1 MGFFRELP
9 NVTYQTPLSN
19 RISSNEYILA
29 KNLFRSAKTLDWL
42 RNNVT
47 VFNKFIID
55 DNDRP
60 DIVAEKLYGDPE
72 LDYVVIIIAEIT
84 NIKQQWPLTNQQLY
98 EYAENRWGLTG
109 LNALHHYETLEVKD
123 DKGRTVLP
131 AGLNV
136 DSQFKIDGPDTKL
149 NGGTWSVVRYNGSIT
164 SIDKVELDVSDIAIG
179 VSNYIHEVKLN
190 EEKRKI
196 KVLKEGYLQMFLND
210 FRRVMR
216 YDRNTQYI
224 NPKLIGTENTRII
237 E

>member
-9 NVTYQTPLSN
+9 NFTYQSPLSN
-19 RISSNEYILA
+19 RITSNEYILA
-29 KNLFRSAKTLDWL
+29 KNFFRSAKTLDWL
-42 RNNVT
+42 KNNIT
-47 VFNKFIID
+47 VFNKFVIE

-60 DIVAEKLYGDPE
+60 DIIAEKLYGDPE

-84 NIKQQWPLTNQQLY
+84 NIKEQWPLTNQQLY
-98 EYAENRWGLTG
+98 EYAENKWGLTG

-136 DSQFKIDGPDTKL
+136 DSEFKIDGPDTKL
-149 NGGTWSVVRYNGSIT
+149 NGGTWSVVRDNGSTT
-164 SIDKVELDVSDIAIG
+164 SVDKVELDVSDIGIG
-179 VSNYIHEVKLN
+179 VSNYIYEVKLN

-196 KVLKEGYLQMFLND
+196 KVLKEGYLQQFLND

>member
-9 NVTYQTPLSN
+9 NFTYQSPLSN
-19 RISSNEYILA
+19 RITSNEYILA
-29 KNLFRSAKTLDWL
+29 KNFFRSAKTLDWL
-42 RNNVT
+42 KNNIT
-47 VFNKFIID
+47 VFNKFIIE

-60 DIVAEKLYGDPE
+60 DIIAEKLYGDPE

-84 NIKQQWPLTNQQLY
+84 NIKEQWPLTNQQLY
-98 EYAENRWGLTG
+98 EYAENKWGLTG

-136 DSQFKIDGPDTKL
+136 DSEFKIDGPDTKL
-149 NGGTWSVVRYNGSIT
+149 NGGTWSVVRNNGSTT
-164 SIDKVELDVSDIAIG
+164 SVDKVELDVSDIGIG
-179 VSNYIHEVKLN
+179 VSNYIYEVKLN

-196 KVLKEGYLQMFLND
+196 KVLKEGYLQQFLND

>member
-1 MGFFRELP
+1 MGYFRELP
-9 NVTYQTPLSN
+9 NVAYQTPLNN

-42 RNNVT
+42 RNNIT
-47 VFNKFIID
+47 VFNKFIIE

-60 DIVAEKLYGDPE
+60 DIIAEKLYGDPE

-84 NIKQQWPLTNQQLY
+84 NIKEQWPLTNQQLY
-98 EYAENRWGLTG
+98 EYAENKWGLTG

-136 DSQFKIDGPDTKL
+136 DSEFKIDGPDTKL
-149 NGGTWSVVRYNGSIT
+149 NGGTWSVVRNNGSTT
-164 SIDKVELDVSDIAIG
+164 SVDKVELDVSDIGIG
-179 VSNYIHEVKLN
+179 VSNYIYEVKLN

-196 KVLKEGYLQMFLND
+196 KVLKEGYLQQFLND

>member
-9 NVTYQTPLSN
+9 NVAYQTPLNN

-42 RNNVT
+42 RNNIT
-47 VFNKFIID
+47 VFNKFIIE

-60 DIVAEKLYGDPE
+60 DIIAEKLYGDPE

-84 NIKQQWPLTNQQLY
+84 NIKEQWPLTNKQLY
-98 EYAENRWGLTG
+98 EYAENKWGLTG

-149 NGGTWSVVRYNGSIT
+149 NGGTWSVVRDNGSTT
-164 SIDKVELDVSDIAIG
+164 SVDKVELDVSDIGIG
-179 VSNYIHEVKLN
+179 VSNYIYEVKLN

-196 KVLKEGYLQMFLND
+196 KVLKEGYLQQFLND

>member
-9 NVTYQTPLSN
+9 NVAYQTPLNN

-42 RNNVT
+42 RNNIT
-47 VFNKFIID
+47 VFNKFVIE

-60 DIVAEKLYGDPE
+60 DIIAEKLYGDPE

-84 NIKQQWPLTNQQLY
+84 NIKEQWPLTNQQLY
-98 EYAENRWGLTG
+98 EYAENKWGLTG

-136 DSQFKIDGPDTKL
+136 DSEFKIDGPDTKL
-149 NGGTWSVVRYNGSIT
+149 NGGTWSVVRDNGSIT
-164 SIDKVELDVSDIAIG
+164 SVDKVELDVSDIGIG
-179 VSNYIHEVKLN
+179 VSNYIYEVKLN

-196 KVLKEGYLQMFLND
+196 KVLKEGYLQQFLND
-210 FRRVMR
+210 FRRIMR

>member
-9 NVTYQTPLSN
+9 NFTYQSPLSN
-19 RISSNEYILA
+19 RITSNEYILA
-29 KNLFRSAKTLDWL
+29 KNFFRSAKTLDWL
-42 RNNVT
+42 KNNIT
-47 VFNKFIID
+47 VFNKFIIE

-60 DIVAEKLYGDPE
+60 DIIAEKLYGDPE

-84 NIKQQWPLTNQQLY
+84 NIREQWPLTNQKLY
-98 EYAENRWGLTG
+98 EFAADKYGLID
-109 LNALHHYETLEVKD
+109 LNAPHHFETYEVKD

-136 DSQFKIDGPDTKL
+136 DQHFKIDGPDTKL
-149 NGGTWSVVRYNGSIT
+149 NGGIWKVIRPNGSET
-164 SIDKVELDVSDIAIG
+164 TVDKVELDVTDIAVG
-179 VSNYIHEVKLN
+179 VSNYIHEVNLN
-190 EEKRKI
+190 EKKRKI
-196 KVLKEGYLQMFLND
+196 KVLKEAYLQMFLND

>member
-149 NGGTWSVVRYNGSIT
+149 NGGTWSVVRYNGSTT

-179 VSNYIHEVKLN
+179 VSNYIYEVKLN

-196 KVLKEGYLQMFLND
+196 KVLKEGYLQQFLND
-210 FRRVMR
+210 FRRIMR

>member
-1 MGFFRELP
+1 MCIR
-9 NVTYQTPLSN
+9 
-19 RISSNEYILA
+19 
-29 KNLFRSAKTLDWL
+29 D
-42 RNNVT
+42 RNNIT
-47 VFNKFIID
+47 VFNKFVIE

-60 DIVAEKLYGDPE
+60 DIIAEKLYGDPE

-84 NIKQQWPLTNQQLY
+84 NIKEQWPLTNQQLY
-98 EYAENRWGLTG
+98 EYAENKWGLTG

-136 DSQFKIDGPDTKL
+136 DSEFKIDGPDTKL
-149 NGGTWSVVRYNGSIT
+149 NGGTWSVVRDNGSIT
-164 SIDKVELDVSDIAIG
+164 SVDKVELDVSDIGIG
-179 VSNYIHEVKLN
+179 VSNYIYEVKLN

-196 KVLKEGYLQMFLND
+196 KVLKEGYLQQFLND
-210 FRRVMR
+210 FRRIMR

>member
-9 NVTYQTPLSN
+9 NVAYQTPLNN

-42 RNNVT
+42 RNNIT
-47 VFNKFIID
+47 VFNKFVIE

-60 DIVAEKLYGDPE
+60 DIIAEKLYGDPE

-84 NIKQQWPLTNQQLY
+84 NIKEQWPLTNQQLY
-98 EYAENRWGLTG
+98 EYAENKWGLTG

-136 DSQFKIDGPDTKL
+136 DSEFKIDGPDTKL
-149 NGGTWSVVRYNGSIT
+149 NGGTWSVVRDNGSIT
-164 SIDKVELDVSDIAIG
+164 SVDKVELDVSDIGIG
-179 VSNYIHEVKLN
+179 VSNYIYEVKLN

-196 KVLKEGYLQMFLND
+196 KVLKEGYLQQFLND

>member
-47 VFNKFIID
+47 VFNKFVIE

-60 DIVAEKLYGDPE
+60 DVIAEKLYGDPE

-84 NIKQQWPLTNQQLY
+84 NIKEQWPLTNQQLY

-109 LNALHHYETLEVKD
+109 LNTLHHYETLEVKD
-123 DKGRTVLP
+123 NKGRTVLP

-149 NGGTWSVVRYNGSIT
+149 NGGTWSVVRDNGSIT
-164 SIDKVELDVSDIAIG
+164 SVDKVELDVSDIAIG
-179 VSNYIHEVKLN
+179 VSNYIYEVKLN

>member
-9 NVTYQTPLSN
+9 NVAYQTPLNN

-42 RNNVT
+42 RNNIT
-47 VFNKFIID
+47 VFNKFVIE

-60 DIVAEKLYGDPE
+60 DIIAEKLYGDPE

-84 NIKQQWPLTNQQLY
+84 NIKEQWPLTNQQLY
-98 EYAENRWGLTG
+98 EYSENKWGLTG

-136 DSQFKIDGPDTKL
+136 DSEFKIDGPDTKL
-149 NGGTWSVVRYNGSIT
+149 NGGTWSVVRDNGSTT
-164 SIDKVELDVSDIAIG
+164 SVDKVELDVSDIGIG
-179 VSNYIHEVKLN
+179 VSNYIYEVKLN

-196 KVLKEGYLQMFLND
+196 KVLKEGYLQQFLND

>member
-149 NGGTWSVVRYNGSIT
+149 NGGTWSVVRDNGSTT
-164 SIDKVELDVSDIAIG
+164 SVDKVELDVSDIGIG
-179 VSNYIHEVKLN
+179 VSNYIYEVKLN

>member
-123 DKGRTVLP
+123 NKGRTVLP

>member
-149 NGGTWSVVRYNGSIT
+149 NGGTWSVVRDNGSTT
-164 SIDKVELDVSDIAIG
+164 SVDKVELDVSDIGIG
-179 VSNYIHEVKLN
+179 VSNYIYEVKLN

-196 KVLKEGYLQMFLND
+196 KVLKEGYLQQFLND

>member
-72 LDYVVIIIAEIT
+72 LDYVVIIMAEIT
-84 NIKQQWPLTNQQLY
+84 NIKEQWPLTNQQLY
-98 EYAENRWGLTG
+98 EYSEDKYGLNN
-109 LNALHHYETLEVKD
+109 LNALHHYETYKVVD
-123 DKGRTVLP
+123 DKGREILP
-131 AGLNV
+131 AGLTV

-149 NGGTWSVVRYNGSIT
+149 NGGIWKIIRPNGSET
-164 SIDKVELDVSDIAIG
+164 TVDKVEIDVSDMAIG
-179 VSNYIHEVKLN
+179 ISNYIYEVELN
-190 EEKRKI
+190 EKKRKI

-210 FRRVMR
+210 FRRIMR

-224 NPKLIGTENTRII
+224 NPKLIGTENTRTI

>member
-9 NVTYQTPLSN
+9 NVAYQTPLNN

-42 RNNVT
+42 RNNIT
-47 VFNKFIID
+47 VFNKFVIE

-60 DIVAEKLYGDPE
+60 DIIAEKLYGDPE

-84 NIKQQWPLTNQQLY
+84 NIKEQWPLTNQQLY
-98 EYAENRWGLTG
+98 EYAENKWGLTG

>member
-149 NGGTWSVVRYNGSIT
+149 NGGTWSVVRYNGSIA

>member
-9 NVTYQTPLSN
+9 NVAYQTPLSN

-149 NGGTWSVVRYNGSIT
+149 NGGTWSVVRDNGSTT
-164 SIDKVELDVSDIAIG
+164 SVDKVELDVSDIGIG
-179 VSNYIHEVKLN
+179 VSNYIYEVKLN

>member
-9 NVTYQTPLSN
+9 NVAYQTPLNN

-42 RNNVT
+42 RNNIT
-47 VFNKFIID
+47 VFNKFIIE

-60 DIVAEKLYGDPE
+60 DIIAEKLYGDPE

-84 NIKQQWPLTNQQLY
+84 NIKEQWPLTNKQLY
-98 EYAENRWGLTG
+98 EYAENKWGLTG

-136 DSQFKIDGPDTKL
+136 DSEFKIDGPDTKL
-149 NGGTWSVVRYNGSIT
+149 NGGTWSVVRDNGSTT
-164 SIDKVELDVSDIAIG
+164 SVDKVELDVSDIGIG
-179 VSNYIHEVKLN
+179 VSNYIYEVKLN

-196 KVLKEGYLQMFLND
+196 KVLKEGYLQQFLND
-210 FRRVMR
+210 FRRVMI
-216 YDRNTQYI
+216 YYINTQYI

>member
-42 RNNVT
+42 RNNIT
-47 VFNKFIID
+47 VFNKFVIE

-60 DIVAEKLYGDPE
+60 DIIAEKLYGDPE

-84 NIKQQWPLTNQQLY
+84 NIKEQWPLTNQQLY

-109 LNALHHYETLEVKD
+109 LNTLHHYETLEVKD
-123 DKGRTVLP
+123 NKGRTVLP

-149 NGGTWSVVRYNGSIT
+149 NGGTWSVVRDNGSIT
-164 SIDKVELDVSDIAIG
+164 SVDKVELDVSDIAIG
-179 VSNYIHEVKLN
+179 VSNYIYEVKLN

-196 KVLKEGYLQMFLND
+196 KVLKEEYLQLFLND
-210 FRRVMR
+210 FRRIMR

-224 NPKLIGTENTRII
+224 NPKLLGTENTRII

>member
-9 NVTYQTPLSN
+9 NVAYQTPLNN

-42 RNNVT
+42 RNNIT
-47 VFNKFIID
+47 VFNKFVIE

-60 DIVAEKLYGDPE
+60 DIIAEKLYGDPE

-84 NIKQQWPLTNQQLY
+84 NIKEQWPLTNQQLY

-109 LNALHHYETLEVKD
+109 LNTLHHYETLEVKD
-123 DKGRTVLP
+123 NKGRTVLP

-149 NGGTWSVVRYNGSIT
+149 NGGTWSVVRDNGSIT
-164 SIDKVELDVSDIAIG
+164 SVDKVELDVSDIAIG
-179 VSNYIHEVKLN
+179 VSNYIYEVKLN

>member
-47 VFNKFIID
+47 VFNKFVIE

-60 DIVAEKLYGDPE
+60 DVIAEKLYGDPE

-84 NIKQQWPLTNQQLY
+84 NIKEQWPLTNQQLY

-109 LNALHHYETLEVKD
+109 LNTLHHYETLEVKD
-123 DKGRTVLP
+123 NKGRTVLP

-149 NGGTWSVVRYNGSIT
+149 NGGTWSVVRDNGSIT
-164 SIDKVELDVSDIAIG
+164 SVDKVELDVSDIAIG
-179 VSNYIHEVKLN
+179 VSNYIYEVKLN

-196 KVLKEGYLQMFLND
+196 KVLKEGYLQKFLND

>member
-84 NIKQQWPLTNQQLY
+84 NIKEQWPLTNQQLY

-149 NGGTWSVVRYNGSIT
+149 NGGTWSVVRYNGSTT

-179 VSNYIHEVKLN
+179 VSNYIYEVKLN

-196 KVLKEGYLQMFLND
+196 KVLKEGYLQQFLND

>member
-9 NVTYQTPLSN
+9 NVAYQTPLNN

-42 RNNVT
+42 RNNIT
-47 VFNKFIID
+47 VFNKFIIE

-60 DIVAEKLYGDPE
+60 DIIAEKLYGDPE

-84 NIKQQWPLTNQQLY
+84 NIKEQWPLTNKQLY
-98 EYAENRWGLTG
+98 EYAENKWGLTG

-136 DSQFKIDGPDTKL
+136 DSEFKIDGPDTKL
-149 NGGTWSVVRYNGSIT
+149 NGGTWSVVRDNGSTT
-164 SIDKVELDVSDIAIG
+164 SVDKVELDVSDIGIG
-179 VSNYIHEVKLN
+179 VSNYIYEVKLN

-196 KVLKEGYLQMFLND
+196 KVLKEGYLQQFLND

>member
-9 NVTYQTPLSN
+9 NVAYQTPLNN

-42 RNNVT
+42 RNNIT
-47 VFNKFIID
+47 VFNKFVIE

-60 DIVAEKLYGDPE
+60 DIIAEKLYGDPE

-84 NIKQQWPLTNQQLY
+84 NIKEQWPLTNQQLY
-98 EYAENRWGLTG
+98 EYAENKWGLTG

-136 DSQFKIDGPDTKL
+136 DSEFKIDGPDTKL
-149 NGGTWSVVRYNGSIT
+149 NGGTWSVVRNNGSTT
-164 SIDKVELDVSDIAIG
+164 SVDKVELDVSDIGIG
-179 VSNYIHEVKLN
+179 VSNYIYEVKLN

-196 KVLKEGYLQMFLND
+196 KVLKEGYLQQFLND